1 MPKFNEKSLVEDFLI
16 DELQKRGWRF
26 VPAKELEREELEE
39 PLLIPVLADAIRRI
53 NRDVEITDEE
63 IQRVIN
69 TLKLT
74 STGLEGNRRILQFLK
89 IGVPVKLEKT
99 KTVARIRLIDYEDLK
114 NNKFI
119 VTRQAVYYGKEP
131 IRTDIML
138 YVNGIPLVDIEC
150 KNPASL
156 GQTWKDA
163 YKQIVKNYTNLAPE
177 LYKYVQT
184 GVAAGEIARYF
195 PIVPGKEEVH
205 TYEWKEESGG
215 KDPAVCDPLLDAT
228 RMLAPE
234 RFLDIL
240 RNFLFFREERGEKT
254 KVIARYMQY
263 RAANRIVDRVL
274 KAIKG
279 KEDKNNGLIWHW
291 LGSGKTLTMIFA
303 AQKLF
308 HLMGN
313 PSIFFIVDR
322 IELEEQ
328 LLTEFNALDLVIKL
342 ELIDSIDTLWKILRH
357 DGYRG
362 KRGIFLTLIHKFRPS
377 ELEDL
382 YRELEARSERQETV
396 QTREDI
402 VLFVD
407 EGHRTQYGVLA
418 SQMRAIFKNS
428 CAFAFT
434 GTPIAIKGRDTF
446 REFSYPPEELYL
458 DKYFVT
464 DSLRDGYTVKIV
476 YQPRLERDV
485 QLKREL
491 LEAFLEAELEEIPE
505 DTRRAVEGELAKRLD
520 ATKLFLENPRRIR
533 KVAEDIAGHFLE
545 NIDGRFKG
553 MVVAVSR
560 KACVRFKRALD
571 EYLPPSYSEVVMT
584 FLHRDKPEIEEYRKE
599 LMKRFPKLDLD
610 RIRDE
615 IIAKF
620 KETEEPKIL
629 IVTDM
634 LLTGF
639 DAPVLQTMYLVK
651 PLKGH
656 RLLQAIARVNRPYR
670 DVKEAGLILDYVGI
684 LKHLKKAFEMY
695 DEHDIR
701 NVLRDYDSLK
711 EEFVLL
717 IQELLA
723 IFEGIPLNYERRTLL
738 QAFERITQDEDRESE
753 FRERY
758 WSLRKVFELL
768 GPDEVKLEYFEQFKW
783 LSAIYAYYLKQ
794 AIRKEESVEISRY
807 FQKTLKYVYHSTEV
821 EKIQKDLPVV
831 EFDEDYLKKLET
843 RVETLEEKAANIVFT
858 LNRMV
863 LVDRNRSPIYVSLVD
878 RVEELVKA
886 WRERTKDYGQL
897 YREGVEIL
905 NEIQK
910 LGDRQK
916 KLGFSDMEYAVLL
929 VLEEKL
935 GPRREL
941 TAKVKELS
949 KEIMPF
955 LLPGWVTQV
964 SLHKKVEQSVRSF
977 VRKLKKAYG
986 MSLDEMNQLYDL
998 LIERI
1003 ENFSTG
1009 G

>member
-1 MPKFNEKSLVEDFLI
+1 
-16 DELQKRGWRF
+16 
-26 VPAKELEREELEE
+26 
-39 PLLIPVLADAIRRI
+39 
-53 NRDVEITDEE
+53 
-63 IQRVIN
+63 
-69 TLKLT
+69 
-74 STGLEGNRRILQFLK
+74 
-89 IGVPVKLEKT
+89 
-99 KTVARIRLIDYEDLK
+99 
-114 NNKFI
+114 
-119 VTRQAVYYGKEP
+119 
-131 IRTDIML
+131 
-138 YVNGIPLVDIEC
+138 
-150 KNPASL
+150 
-156 GQTWKDA
+156 
-163 YKQIVKNYTNLAPE
+163 
-177 LYKYVQT
+177 
-184 GVAAGEIARYF
+184 
-195 PIVPGKEEVH
+195 
-205 TYEWKEESGG
+205 
-215 KDPAVCDPLLDAT
+215 
-228 RMLAPE
+228 
-234 RFLDIL
+234 
-240 RNFLFFREERGEKT
+240 
-254 KVIARYMQY
+254 
-263 RAANRIVDRVL
+263 
-274 KAIKG
+274 
-279 KEDKNNGLIWHW
+279 
-291 LGSGKTLTMIFA
+291 
-303 AQKLF
+303 
-308 HLMGN
+308 
-313 PSIFFIVDR
+313 
-322 IELEEQ
+322 
-328 LLTEFNALDLVIKL
+328 
-342 ELIDSIDTLWKILRH
+342 
-357 DGYRG
+357 
-362 KRGIFLTLIHKFRPS
+362 
-377 ELEDL
+377 
-382 YRELEARSERQETV
+382 
-396 QTREDI
+396 
-402 VLFVD
+402 
-407 EGHRTQYGVLA
+407 
-418 SQMRAIFKNS
+418 
-428 CAFAFT
+428 
-434 GTPIAIKGRDTF
+434 
-446 REFSYPPEELYL
+446 
-458 DKYFVT
+458 
-464 DSLRDGYTVKIV
+464 
-476 YQPRLERDV
+476 
-485 QLKREL
+485 
-491 LEAFLEAELEEIPE
+491 
-505 DTRRAVEGELAKRLD
+505 
-520 ATKLFLENPRRIR
+520 
-533 KVAEDIAGHFLE
+533 
-545 NIDGRFKG
+545 
-553 MVVAVSR
+553 
-560 KACVRFKRALD
+560 
-571 EYLPPSYSEVVMT
+571 MT

-701 NVLRDYDSLK
+701 NVLRDYDSLR

-723 IFEGIPLNYERRTLL
+723 IFEGIPLNYDRRTLL
-738 QAFERITQDEDRESE
+738 QAFERITQNEDRESE

-843 RVETLEEKAANIVFT
+843 RVEILEEKAANIVFT